1 MKRKLSMILS
11 LLLVVVLLAGCGG
24 KNSSTDATKG
34 GEETTDPA
42 DKEGDGKD
50 ETPEDGTGMDSWSSF
65 EEKVK
70 ITVPVY
76 DRSLEGYP
84 AVDDNYWTK
93 WIQTEFG
100 DKYNIDV
107 EYVAI
112 PRNDVMTR
120 YNLLILGEE
129 TPTIM
134 MEYDYPKVAEWA
146 NDGAM
151 ATIDLD
157 EFAKVAPTYYQ
168 KMVDNDQLNYTD
180 LNGETYFVLSERP
193 YYNANYTYYDFYR
206 LDWVKELGLNPPTNY
221 EEYSEIIDKV
231 IEDGLTD
238 IAPVGL
244 GIPANAY
251 VANFPYRDHPV
262 DEAEWVQH
270 SSLGTASLSWEATKK
285 LLKRANEEYNKGWYS
300 SEFEFDVHDGGAGS
314 DSQMKTDFVNGK
326 SFRYGGYMSSSV
338 DWLTAFYENNPDAE
352 LGILDPNSV
361 VEPGV
366 VDQAIN
372 RADNPFG
379 MIVGFSALAT
389 EDELT
394 AAWMLMEWMV
404 QEENLFTLE
413 NGIEGVT
420 FEYDEDGVP
429 VVDGD
434 YRGDEM
440 LNHNNNIDMT
450 CLVHAAK
457 TLGDVEQ
464 SIGQVSPKGLPQDFT
479 DEMIATWKKNKEIAD
494 DGRAYS
500 DPVFAVA
507 IDSESEYSASLLSLY
522 QEYYAQLVKCKPEE
536 FDDLYKDLSKK
547 YLDAGYQEVIDERL
561 EAYTEGNTTK
571 LPK

>member
-1 MKRKLSMILS
+1 MKRKLSMVLS
-11 LLLVVVLLAGCGG
+11 LLLVVTLLVACGG
-24 KNSSTDATKG
+24 KSSPADDETKEG
-34 GEETTDPA
+34 QETTDPA
-42 DKEGDGKD
+42 DKDGDENDDSAEG
-50 ETPEDGTGMDSWSSF
+50 GTGIDSWSPF
-65 EEKVK
+65 EERVK

-157 EFAKVAPTYYQ
+157 KFAKVAPTYYQ

-193 YYNANYTYYDFYR
+193 FYNANYVYYDFYR
-206 LDWVKELGLNPPTNY
+206 LDWVKELNLDPPTNY
-221 EEYSEIIDKV
+221 KEFSEIVDKV
-231 IEDGLTD
+231 IEAGLTD
-238 IAPVGL
+238 TAPIGL
-244 GIPANAY
+244 GVPANAY
-251 VANFPYRDHPV
+251 VANFAYRDHPV

-270 SSLGTASLSWEATKK
+270 SSLGTASLSWEPTKK
-285 LLKRANEEYNKGWYS
+285 LLKRVNEEYNKGWYS
-300 SEFEFDVHDGGAGS
+300 SEFDLDVQDGGAGT
-314 DSQMKTDFVNGK
+314 DSQMKTDFINGK
-326 SFRYGGYMSSSV
+326 TFKYGGYMSANV
-338 DWLTAFYENNPDAE
+338 DWLNAFYENNPDAE
-352 LGILDPNSV
+352 LGILDPNVV

-366 VDQAIN
+366 VDQAIE

-404 QEENLFTLE
+404 QEENLFVLE

-434 YRGDEM
+434 YRGEEM

-450 CLVHAAK
+450 CLVHASK

-479 DEMIATWKKNKEIAD
+479 EEMIATWKKK
-494 DGRAYS
+494 
-500 DPVFAVA
+500 
-507 IDSESEYSASLLSLY
+507 
-522 QEYYAQLVKCKPEE
+522 
-536 FDDLYKDLSKK
+536 KDFTFTRM
-547 YLDAGYQEVIDERL
+547 EC
-561 EAYTEGNTTK
+561 
-571 LPK
+571 

>member
-1 MKRKLSMILS
+1 MVLS
-11 LLLVVVLLAGCGG
+11 LLMVVVLLAGCGG
-24 KNSSTDATKG
+24 GGEPSST
-34 GEETTDPA
+34 EETTKGEESAEPVD
-42 DKEGDGKD
+42 EGDD
-50 ETPEDGTGMDSWSSF
+50 ETDDTSEGGTGMESWKPF
-65 EEKVK
+65 EDRVK

-93 WIQTEFG
+93 WIQEEFG
-100 DKYNIDV
+100 DKWNIDV

-151 ATIDLD
+151 GTIELD
-157 EFAKVAPTYYQ
+157 EFAKIAPTYYQ

-193 YYNANYTYYDFYR
+193 FYDAGYTYYDFYR

-221 EEYSEIIDKV
+221 TEYSEIIDKV
-231 IEDGLTD
+231 IEAGLTD
-238 IAPVGL
+238 IEPIGL
-244 GIPANAY
+244 GLPSSAY
-251 VANFPYRDHPV
+251 VPNFAYRDHPV
-262 DEAEWVQH
+262 DEEEWAQH
-270 SSLGTASLSWEATKK
+270 SSLGTASLSWEATEKF
-285 LLKRANEEYNKGWYS
+285 LRRRNEEYNKGWYS
-300 SEFEFDVHDGGAGS
+300 SEFDLDVDDGGAGT
-314 DSQMKTDFVNGK
+314 DSQMKTDFINGK
-326 SFRYGGYMSSSV
+326 SFKYGGYMSANV
-338 DWLTAFYENNPDAE
+338 DWLTAFFENNPDAE
-352 LGILDPNSV
+352 LGILDPNHV
-361 VEPGV
+361 VESGV
-366 VDQAIN
+366 ADQAIN

-379 MIVGFSALAT
+379 MIIGFSALAT

-394 AAWMLMEWMV
+394 AAWMLMEWMI
-404 QEENLFTLE
+404 QEENLFVLE

-420 FEYDEDGVP
+420 FEYDEEGVP

-434 YRGDEM
+434 YRGEEM

-450 CLVHAAK
+450 CLVHASK

-464 SIGQVSPKGLPQDFT
+464 SIGQISPKGLPQDFRE
-479 DEMIATWKKNKEIAD
+479 DMMATWKKVKEIAD

-507 IDSESEYSASLLSLY
+507 IDSESEYSATLLSLY

-536 FDDLYKDLSKK
+536 FDSLYEELSEK
-547 YLDAGYQEVIDERL
+547 YLQAGYQEIIDERL
-561 EAYTEGNTTK
+561 EAYTDGNTTT